1 MSTENYDGLLQESA
15 DNLKRAQNGL
25 QHGGVSY
32 GSSGMSEPANPAPVV
47 FQMPMALK
55 QGADYCEALVEQ
67 MSAEGGLDSVRR
79 MLGRPTSAEKLR
91 KQVPSDV
98 VHSLYDETEVFN
110 GGFTYGD
117 FEDAVLEWDR
127 VHDDET
133 YSMTEE
139 PGEEFDPIRQV
150 SAALDQVSTLQDRT
164 PL

>member
-98 VHSLYDETEVFN
+98 VHSLSTMRRKFSMEDLPTETLKTLYSN
-110 GGFTYGD
+110 GTGFTTT
-117 FEDAVLEWDR
+117 R
-127 VHDDET
+127 
-133 YSMTEE
+133 
-139 PGEEFDPIRQV
+139 
-150 SAALDQVSTLQDRT
+150 RT
-164 PL
+164 A